1 MPSNPP
7 LFSDAGIMPSRPSW
21 IFALVA
27 AVIALVAGFT
37 LGWRMLD
44 RRIRAK
50 YGGLRI
56 Y

>member
-1 MPSNPP
+1 M
-7 LFSDAGIMPSRPSW
+7 MPSRPSW
-21 IFALVA
+21 LVA
-27 AVIALVAGFT
+27 FAVALLALGVGFA

>member
-1 MPSNPP
+1 M
-7 LFSDAGIMPSRPSW
+7 MPSRPSW
-21 IFALVA
+21 LLASGSA
-27 AVIALVAGFT
+27 GIALVAGFV

-44 RRIRAK
+44 RKIRAK